1 MNAAFRPALPEDFDY
16 CERLYFAEM
25 ERINREL
32 KLDRAVQ
39 VASFRRQWD
48 VTQVR
53 IITLDGADIGW
64 LQSTTRDGA
73 LFIGQLFV
81 EASRQRRGIGTEV
94 MHRLIGEAAREGQ
107 AMTLGVVK
115 TNPAKRLYERLG
127 FRTSHEDD
135 RKFYMRR
142 EPDTAAPKSS
152 HRDGRS

>member
-1 MNAAFRPALPEDFDY
+1 MNVAFRPAEPGDFDY

-48 VTQVR
+48 VAQVR

-64 LQSTTRDGA
+64 LQSLTRDGTYF
-73 LFIGQLFV
+73 LGQLFV
-81 EASRQRRGIGTEV
+81 DSPLQRRGIGTAV
-94 MHRLIGEAAREGQ
+94 MNLLIGEATRART
-107 AMTLGVVK
+107 AMTLGVMK
-115 TNPAKRLYERLG
+115 SNPAKRLYERLG
-127 FRTSHEDD
+127 FRTTHEDD

-142 EPDTAAPKSS
+142 EPDAA
-152 HRDGRS
+152 HHV

>member
-1 MNAAFRPALPEDFDY
+1 MNVAFRPALPEDFDY
-16 CERLYFAEM
+16 CEQLYFAEM

-73 LFIGQLFV
+73 FFLGQLFV
-81 EASRQRRGIGTEV
+81 EAPRQRRGIGTGV
-94 MHRLIGEAAREGQ
+94 MHRLIDEATGLHQ

-115 TNPAKRLYERLG
+115 TNPAERLYERLG
-127 FRTSHEDD
+127 FRTTHEDE

-142 EPDTAAPKSS
+142 EPAAPKS
-152 HRDGRS
+152 D

>member
-1 MNAAFRPALPEDFDY
+1 MNVAFRPALSGDFDY

-39 VASFRRQWD
+39 VASFRRQWE
-48 VTQVR
+48 VAQVR
-53 IITLDGADIGW
+53 IITLDGAAIGW

-73 LFIGQLFV
+73 YFLGQLFV
-81 EASRQRRGIGTEV
+81 ETSRQRRGIGTEV
-94 MHRLIGEAAREGQ
+94 MNLLIGEATRARA

-115 TNPAKRLYERLG
+115 SNPAKRLYERLG
-127 FRTSHEDD
+127 FNVTHEDD

-142 EPDTAAPKSS
+142 QPDAA
-152 HRDGRS
+152 HHV

>member
-1 MNAAFRPALPEDFDY
+1 MNVAFRPALPEDFDY

-25 ERINREL
+25 EPINREL
-32 KLDRAVQ
+32 KLDRNVQ

-48 VTQVR
+48 VMQVR

-73 LFIGQLFV
+73 LFLGQLFV
-81 EASRQRRGIGTEV
+81 EASRQRRGIGTAV
-94 MHRLIGEAAREGQ
+94 MNCLIGEATRTRQ

-115 TNPAKRLYERLG
+115 SNPAKRLYERLG
-127 FRTSHEDD
+127 FHVTHDDD

-142 EPDTAAPKSS
+142 EPAVPKS
-152 HRDGRS
+152 D

>member
-1 MNAAFRPALPEDFDY
+1 MNVAFRPARPQDFDY

-39 VASFRRQWD
+39 VASFRRQWE
-48 VTQVR
+48 VMQVR
-53 IITLDGADIGW
+53 IITLEGADIGW

-73 LFIGQLFV
+73 LFLGQLFV
-81 EASRQRRGIGTEV
+81 EASRQRRGIGTEI
-94 MHRLIGEAAREGQ
+94 MHRLIGEATREGQ

-127 FRTSHEDD
+127 FRTTHEDD

-142 EPDTAAPKSS
+142 EPDTVAPKSN
-152 HRDGRS
+152 